1 MKCCGTTHLTYGPMR
16 REPRGMP
23 PRWRTSRKVFHKK
36 GLSRLWHWEDQTHN
50 LAEGYANADHEP
62 VDP

>member
-50 LAEGYANADHEP
+50 LAEGYGR
-62 VDP
+62 